1 MILFPV
7 GTRKKV
13 FPEEHTKDSWRWTA
27 KTVLFVCVHNSARSQ
42 MAEALFN
49 EMVQGRHRAI
59 SAGSQPGEEVN
70 PDAVRVMAELGI
82 DISGARPKMLDAG
95 MVEAA
100 DVVVT
105 MGCGEDVCPIVP
117 KEIIDWGLEDPTGR
131 PLERVRGIRDEIK
144 ERMRRLIEDIEASG

>member
-1 MILFPV
+1 
-7 GTRKKV
+7 
-13 FPEEHTKDSWRWTA
+13 
-27 KTVLFVCVHNSARSQ
+27 

-49 EMVQGRHRAI
+49 EMVQGRHRII
-59 SAGSQPGEEVN
+59 SAGSLPSEEVN

-82 DISGARPKMLDAG
+82 DISDARPKMLDAG

-117 KEIIDWGLEDPTGR
+117 KEIIDWGIEDPTGR

-144 ERMRRLIEDIEASG
+144 ERVRRLIEDIEASG